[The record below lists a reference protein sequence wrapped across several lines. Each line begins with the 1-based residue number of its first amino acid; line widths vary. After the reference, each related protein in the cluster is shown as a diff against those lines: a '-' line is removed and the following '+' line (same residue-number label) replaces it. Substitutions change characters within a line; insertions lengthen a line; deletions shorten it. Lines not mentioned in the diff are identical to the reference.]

1 MENKQCNIIIEG
13 RKKLSIS
20 AVTDVDSFDEENIVL
35 VTEEGT
41 LVIKGSDFHINK
53 LNVETGEVIIEG
65 FFTNCEFDDKYSG
78 KTKGSMWSK
87 IFK

>member
-65 FFTNCEFDDKYSG
+65 YFTNCEFDDKYSG
-78 KTKGSMWSK
+78 KVKGSMWSK